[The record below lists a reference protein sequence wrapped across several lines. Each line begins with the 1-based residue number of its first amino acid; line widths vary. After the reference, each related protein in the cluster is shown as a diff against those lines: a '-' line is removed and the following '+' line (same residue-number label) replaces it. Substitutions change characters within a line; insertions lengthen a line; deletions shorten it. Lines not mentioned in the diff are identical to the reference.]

1 MATVKL
7 PILIT
12 GKDQSSRAF
21 RSVQGNLRVT
31 QSAVSGLTR
40 LLAPLAAAFSV
51 GALGSN
57 LIRTN
62 KEFQSLKA
70 SLITFT
76 GSIEAA
82 DRQFKILTDFAKTTP
97 FALQDV
103 VNAFNVLVSRGIKP
117 SEDQLRSFADVSG
130 GVGKSFTQFAE
141 AVADAAVG
149 EFERLKEFGIRA
161 TKQNDEVSLSFDDL
175 TLTVENDSASITAAL
190 KEIADAKFAGG
201 AARQAATLGGAFTN
215 LSDSTQDFLFQI
227 GEAGLS
233 KEIARVVR
241 RITEFTNG
249 NNKLARN
256 ISTVLVRAIR
266 TFERSIQ
273 FVIDNVELLK
283 NALFA
288 TFSFFLINKIFN
300 VTKGIVAFTRQLV
313 KVQFVATA
321 LRQLFSKKGALVSGL
336 LALALASE
344 EARAELA
351 RQVEETL
358 NAIKSN
364 ETLSASLKFANDI
377 FDDFADTI
385 GLNTD
390 AFKDLQKEFEG
401 MDDESNNL
409 NVTTQ
414 KVVSQIDLLT
424 QQTKKLNPEIFTA
437 RTAFSDLET
446 KQKNLEKALD
456 AGIITQKEYA
466 DAIKRIRSETIDL
479 KAAQDQTYSSGAIK
493 GVKDYFESISDNARN
508 AQEFVT
514 SAFQSLQNT
523 LSDFFMTGKLNFS
536 TFTDAIK
543 RGLADLA
550 AKAVI
555 TTGINFLGTIF
566 PSLKF
571 AQGGLVP
578 GPGSPT
584 GDDILARLS
593 AGEYVI
599 KASTVNK
606 FGRGFFDKVN
616 QGQVPSSLPQGRVD
630 ANTPGFLF
638 GGFNPFKPIT
648 DIINKIID
656 PIADVIDSVID
667 SVGDII
673 GGITDS
679 LKNLA
684 GSILGKDLGKFL
696 PLMMAFVLPGIGAA
710 ISANLAAG
718 ATFSSAVASGIST
731 SFATGIFGAANMS
744 AIATSVLTSIATS
757 ALQDGLSGAIATGIL
772 GVSGGMAMST
782 GMFDQSRSDAFEKLF
797 NNSKGFLARQTG
809 GPVSRGDAV
818 RVGEQG
824 PEIFLPERNGSVAP
838 IKQGGAELIVAVN
851 EVRDELVDLRR
862 QFQRALAGGSLAGAR
877 T

>member
-76 GSIEAA
+76 GSIDAA

-117 SEDQLRSFADVSG
+117 TEDQLRSFADVSG
-130 GVGKSFTQFAE
+130 GVGKSFSQFAE

-175 TLTVENDSASITAAL
+175 TLTVENDSAAITAAL

-249 NNKLARN
+249 NNNLARN
-256 ISTVLVRAIR
+256 ISTVLVSAIR

-273 FVIDNVELLK
+273 FVIDNVGLLK

-313 KVQFVATA
+313 KTQFVATA
-321 LRQLFSKKGALVSGL
+321 LRQLFSKKGVLVSGV

-344 EARAELA
+344 EARQELA

-364 ETLSASLKFANDI
+364 ETLSATLKFANDI
-377 FDDFADTI
+377 FDDFASTI

-390 AFKDLQKEFEG
+390 AFQDLQKEFEG

-437 RTAFSDLET
+437 RTAISDLET
-446 KQKNLEKALD
+446 KQDSLEKALD

-466 DAIKRIRSETIDL
+466 DAIKRIKSETIDL

-523 LSDFFMTGKLNFS
+523 LSDFFMTGKLNFG

-606 FGRGFFDKVN
+606 FGRGFFDQVN
-616 QGQVPSSLPQGRVD
+616 QGQVPSSLPQGRVE
-630 ANTPGFLF
+630 ANTQGFFL
-638 GGFNPFKPIT
+638 GGII
-648 DIINKIID
+648 DIIKDIISPIFD
-656 PIADVIDSVID
+656 PIADIIDSVID
-667 SVGDII
+667 SIGNII
-673 GGITDS
+673 SGITDT

-684 GSILGKDLGKFL
+684 GSILNKDLAKFL
-696 PLMMAFVLPGIGAA
+696 PIMSAFILPGIGAA
-710 ISANLAAG
+710 IAGNLAAG
-718 ATFSSAVASGIST
+718 AGFSSAVAGGISS
-731 SFATGIFGAANMS
+731 SFATGIFGAGNMS
-744 AIATSVLTSIATS
+744 AIATSVLSSLATS
-757 ALQDGLSGAIATGIL
+757 ALQDGLSGAIASGIL